1 LIPSLRSYVIRRTS
15 CPLYVIQITSCP
27 FKKWSIEDD
36 FTEPGLDIYN
46 IFIIATILIS
56 PVKNSSNDLSV
67 TMTVF

>member
-1 LIPSLRSYVIRRTS
+1 MSLVCYSNNFMSV
-15 CPLYVIQITSCP
+15 L
-27 FKKWSIEDD
+27 KWSIEDD

-46 IFIIATILIS
+46 LFIIATILIS